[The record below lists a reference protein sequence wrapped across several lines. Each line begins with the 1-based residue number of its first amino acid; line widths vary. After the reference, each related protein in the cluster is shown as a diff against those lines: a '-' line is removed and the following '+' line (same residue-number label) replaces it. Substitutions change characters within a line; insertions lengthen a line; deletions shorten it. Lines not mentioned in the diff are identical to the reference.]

1 MQQLK
6 DPTCHNEDMAQPNKE
21 TNRDFP
27 VDSVVKNLPANAGD
41 MGSISDPGRSH
52 MPRINWACAL
62 ESGSSNYWAHMP

>member
-1 MQQLK
+1 MLTIKKKKRVHMPQLK

-52 MPRINWACAL
+52 MPRIN
-62 ESGSSNYWAHMP
+62 

>member
-1 MQQLK
+1 MPQLK
-6 DPTCHNEDMAQPNKE
+6 DPICHNEDMAQPNKE

-52 MPRINWACAL
+52 MPRIN
-62 ESGSSNYWAHMP
+62 